1 MGGNTPPAPHV
12 YWVDPPQ
19 GALES
24 TRQEIRENR
33 DIAFDYIGLRY
44 SNSDARGSETAL
56 GKMIDREKTFSTY
69 KMYSQDVEMTMQW
82 WFNNWLELM
91 FPLEQNAEISVIT
104 YNNFRTTSTAE
115 VNEIFTA
122 LQKDNAPQY
131 ILINLLKEYYNSI
144 GEIDKFNI
152 VNKYYLYKSDDM
164 NIKKGSLGY
173 YDKVQI
179 VISDNIM
186 KWVDEVVDMNESEI
200 DIYLRSK
207 AESLMAMPLPVN
219 GNIIETKVVYK
230 EEDESEDDE
239 LEDEKIDEE
248 SLYQQLKKQTQD
260 AGMEVE
266 EIDGKVV
273 VTGRPS

>member
-1 MGGNTPPAPHV
+1 
-12 YWVDPPQ
+12 
-19 GALES
+19 
-24 TRQEIRENR
+24 
-33 DIAFDYIGLRY
+33 
-44 SNSDARGSETAL
+44 
-56 GKMIDREKTFSTY
+56 MIDREKTFSTY